1 MKIKLKDGIEL
12 PNCWGILEI
21 SFEDYSALVN
31 GESIEVESIPPMLA
45 VENTVE
51 EVSD

>member
-12 PNCWGILEI
+12 PKCWGILEI
-21 SFEDYSALVN
+21 SFEDYNTLVN
-31 GESIEVESIPPMLA
+31 GGEIDVDSIPPMLA